1 LGDLEPN
8 TILVGTKTSNS
19 LLYRGYRGIFYGSVA
34 TKQTT
39 STGVRSLTKRLENE
53 GNVFTLTTGNTNT
66 IFQLWLPTGISLVS
80 VIDLDALNA
89 NITASY
95 ISESLSVNDA
105 GGAPIV
111 GTLYTFTSSVP
122 YTTSHAHQI
131 TIS

>member
-1 LGDLEPN
+1 
-8 TILVGTKTSNS
+8 
-19 LLYRGYRGIFYGSVA
+19 VA

-39 STGVRSLTKRLENE
+39 SAGVRSLTKRLENV

-95 ISESLSVNDA
+95 TSESLSVNDA
-105 GGAPIV
+105 GGTPIV